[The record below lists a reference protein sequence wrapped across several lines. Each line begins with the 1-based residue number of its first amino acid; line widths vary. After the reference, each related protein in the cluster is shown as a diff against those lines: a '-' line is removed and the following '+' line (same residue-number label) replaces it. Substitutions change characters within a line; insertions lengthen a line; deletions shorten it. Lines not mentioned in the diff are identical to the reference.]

1 MNDSETKEEKKSQT
15 SWFKSLIG
23 KKSES
28 SLRETIEEYI
38 EEASVEN
45 AQIDIHE
52 KSLISNILN
61 LQDMV
66 VTDVMIPRA
75 DIFSIDID
83 ISQEELL
90 KILSEKQYSRIPVHR
105 GNLDDIVGS
114 IHIKDILATLAKGE
128 KVIIKKLI
136 REMQIV
142 SPAMPVLDLLLM
154 IQQSKKHIAMVI
166 DEYGGI
172 DGLVTIGN
180 IIESIIGEI
189 NDEHDKLTQPNII
202 KKSDGSYVADGRLDI
217 EVFEKTLDV
226 KISDEEREDVETVG
240 GLLFFITGRIPGRGE
255 IIKHKNL
262 GLKFYILDADPRKV
276 HKVRIVK
283 K

>member
-262 GLKFYILDADPRKV
+262 WLKFYILDADPRKV